1 MHIAAA
7 LYANQRHGSRSLT
20 NRRTS
25 PRLASSYC
33 LAAAVAAA
41 LIGGHARAQEAKPS
55 AASTELQEIVVTA
68 TKRESTVHD
77 TSVSITAITGQDIAE
92 RGVTNFD
99 TLAQSIP
106 GLSLKSSG
114 PGQTEFEMRGLAAV
128 G

>member
-1 MHIAAA
+1 M
-7 LYANQRHGSRSLT
+7 
-20 NRRTS
+20 
-25 PRLASSYC
+25 
-33 LAAAVAAA
+33 AAVIAVM
-41 LIGGHARAQEAKPS
+41 IGGHANAQETKPQ

-77 TSVSITAITGQDIAE
+77 TPVSITAITGQDIAE

-99 TLAQSIP
+99 TLAQSVP

-128 G
+128 GGNSPVVGFYLDDIPLSASAIDRAPQGWRNSPGR